1 MNILYPSVLW
11 AAALLPAAPPEIAA
25 PPEPLAGRFLV
36 LPNQRTLEGDIE
48 RVGDQYRVRRPVG
61 ETWVGVD
68 KARRL
73 CATSQDVYVYLRSQ
87 LKPDDLDGR
96 VRVADWCRDHDLR
109 AQAIAET
116 ECVLKLQKD
125 HPQAAALLKVLK
137 QPTTTA
143 GTQPVPATPL
153 PEPPPVP
160 NLELTAEVL
169 NHFAIRVQPILM
181 NTCAGCHNEA
191 RGTAFRLTRVPD
203 GGVTNRRTL
212 QQNVSAVLSFV
223 SIAQPMNSPFLTKAV
238 TVHWPTSSDADL
250 SQAPFRNRHAPAY
263 RALEDW
269 VRMVVPTTDTTVDT
283 GVPLPP
289 IEVRTPPITPVKTEM
304 PAPVGPLPVEPP
316 KRVDPPPMTPGTPAG
331 PDVYSPDDFNRR
343 NHPERG
349 K

>member
-1 MNILYPSVLW
+1 MNTLYPSVLW
-11 AAALLPAAPPEIAA
+11 AVALLPAAPPEIGL
-25 PPEPLAGRFLV
+25 PPEPLVGKFLV

-48 RVGDQYRVRRPVG
+48 RINDQYRVRRAAG
-61 ETWVGVD
+61 ETWVAVD

-73 CATSQDVYVYLRSQ
+73 CVTAEDVYVYLRSQ

-96 VRVADWCRDHDLR
+96 LRLAEWCREHNLQ
-109 AQAIAET
+109 AQALVET

-125 HPQAAALLKVLK
+125 HPQATALFKLLK
-137 QPTTTA
+137 QPSAA
-143 GTQPVPATPL
+143 GTRPVPLAPL
-153 PEPPPVP
+153 PEPPPAP

-203 GGVTNRRTL
+203 TGVANRRSL
-212 QQNVSAVLSFV
+212 QQNVAAVLSFINV
-223 SIAQPMNSPFLTKAV
+223 AQPMNSPFLTKAV

-269 VRMVVPTTDTTVDT
+269 VRLTVPSVDTVVDT

-289 IEVRTPPITPVKTEM
+289 VEVRTPPITPITPVKAET
-304 PAPVGPLPVEPP
+304 PAPVGPL
-316 KRVDPPPMTPGTPAG
+316 KKVDPLPMTPEAPAV
-331 PDVYSPDDFNRR
+331 PDVYSPDDFNKR